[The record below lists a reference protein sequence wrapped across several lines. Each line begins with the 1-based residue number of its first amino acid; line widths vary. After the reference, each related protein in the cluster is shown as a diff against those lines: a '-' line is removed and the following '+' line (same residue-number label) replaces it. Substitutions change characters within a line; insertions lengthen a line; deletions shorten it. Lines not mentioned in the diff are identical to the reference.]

1 MSEEIKKD
9 RPSAEVIAAH
19 PEVQEFADMVTDKLA
34 TDSFAAW
41 QAKQEQVN
49 EVPETP
55 SETPEPA
62 PMPKPAPAPAKP
74 LKQTPKFAEPVAVSI
89 EDIENFIPQ
98 AAGPAVVSNN
108 TVDYVRL
115 SAIVFK
121 NIHARKSLSV
131 HHLQRR
137 LNELGYT
144 EAFADKDG
152 YYGDKTREAV
162 GRFQGDNNLPGGG
175 LVDQGTIDLLFRG
188 DPNVLLID

>member
-9 RPSAEVIAAH
+9 RPTAEVIAAH

-34 TDSFAAW
+34 TDSFADW
-41 QAKQEQVN
+41 QAKQGQAD

-62 PMPKPAPAPAKP
+62 PLPKPAPALAKP

-144 EAFADKDG
+144 EAFDDKDG

-188 DPNVLLID
+188 DPNVILID

>member
-1 MSEEIKKD
+1 MLSG
-9 RPSAEVIAAH
+9 RT
-19 PEVQEFADMVTDKLA
+19 ADDA
-34 TDSFAAW
+34 FAAW
-41 QAKQEQVN
+41 QAKQKQAEA
-49 EVPETP
+49 VPETP
-55 SETPEPA
+55 SKTPEPVA
-62 PMPKPAPAPAKP
+62 VPKPAPAPAKP
-74 LKQTPKFAEPVAVSI
+74 LKQTPRFAEPVAVSI
-89 EDIENFIPQ
+89 EDIQNFIPQ

-121 NIHARKSLSV
+121 NVHARKSLSV